1 MDEVVINKLFPVCL
15 LLDRFERLPVA
26 QNKAR
31 RDESEKLETF
41 GNGYEVTE
49 TCIG

>member
-1 MDEVVINKLFPVCL
+1 MDEVINELFSVYL
-15 LLDRFERLPVA
+15 LLDRFYRLPVA

-31 RDESEKLETF
+31 RNESEKLESF
-41 GNGYEVTE
+41 GNGYEVTG